1 MLTFYRLPIVV
12 FLKIIPLLLVQVHLN
27 ELWYCLISIIYV
39 PRFSRVSQKNP
50 EENLRVQ
57 LIYRWVLCWC
67 IDSILFCCL
76 ADKYHGII
84 GWTCSFMEAATGL
97 SNGEE
102 EEGAGPRDAILGPKP
117 RCIAQVILQDW
128 GQWPCLRPSRC
139 GP

>member
-27 ELWYCLISIIYV
+27 ELWYCVISIIYV
-39 PRFSRVSQKNP
+39 PRFSCVSHKNP

-76 ADKYHGII
+76 ADKYHASLDGLAGI
-84 GWTCSFMEAATGL
+84 S
-97 SNGEE
+97 
-102 EEGAGPRDAILGPKP
+102 
-117 RCIAQVILQDW
+117 
-128 GQWPCLRPSRC
+128 
-139 GP
+139 